1 MKKVILT
8 IAAVAFTVVAANAQ
22 SVRVEVGIM
31 SAGFKTFAQNNST
44 KKSDLE
50 KKVNAKV
57 QRKQAEQEKKAEQ
70 AKKAE
75 QEKKAQQAKK
85 AEQGKKAAAQK
96 QSAKPA
102 AKPGKKGAAKKTGDT
117 NKSNAGQWFAAAWSA
132 PYSGRPSAQYWIDL
146 AK

>member
-22 SVRVEVGIM
+22 SARVEVGIM

-57 QRKQAEQEKKAEQ
+57 QREQAKKAEEAKKAEQ
-70 AKKAE
+70 AKKA
-75 QEKKAQQAKK
+75 
-85 AEQGKKAAAQK
+85 AA
-96 QSAKPA
+96 
-102 AKPGKKGAAKKTGDT
+102 KKGAAATKK
-117 NKSNAGQWFAAAWSA
+117 NNAGQWLAATWSA
-132 PYSGRPSAQYWIDL
+132 PYSGRPIGRYWIDL

>member
-22 SVRVEVGIM
+22 SARVEVGIM

-57 QRKQAEQEKKAEQ
+57 QREQAKKAEEAKKAEQ

-75 QEKKAQQAKK
+75 EAKKAEQAKK
-85 AEQGKKAAAQK
+85 AEEAKKAEQAKKAAA
-96 QSAKPA
+96 
-102 AKPGKKGAAKKTGDT
+102 KKGAAATKK
-117 NKSNAGQWFAAAWSA
+117 NNAGQWLAATWSA
-132 PYSGRPSAQYWIDL
+132 PYSGRPIGRYWIDL

>member
-22 SVRVEVGIM
+22 SARVEVGIM

-57 QRKQAEQEKKAEQ
+57 QREQAKKAEEAKKAEQ

-75 QEKKAQQAKK
+75 EAKK
-85 AEQGKKAAAQK
+85 AEQAKKAAA
-96 QSAKPA
+96 
-102 AKPGKKGAAKKTGDT
+102 KKGAAATKK
-117 NKSNAGQWFAAAWSA
+117 NNAGQWLATTWSA
-132 PYSGRPSAQYWIDL
+132 PYSGRPIGRYWIDL

>member
-22 SVRVEVGIM
+22 SARVEVGIM

-57 QRKQAEQEKKAEQ
+57 QREQAKKAEEAKKAEQ

-75 QEKKAQQAKK
+75 EAKK
-85 AEQGKKAAAQK
+85 AEQAKKAAA
-96 QSAKPA
+96 
-102 AKPGKKGAAKKTGDT
+102 KKGAAATKK
-117 NKSNAGQWFAAAWSA
+117 NNAGQWLAATWSA
-132 PYSGRPSAQYWIDL
+132 PYSGRPIGRYWIDL